1 MRSVLAALGRA
12 AAAAAAAAG
21 AVALGGGVGG
31 LVRGGLR
38 ARREGVGAW
47 NKSWFPDWVWT

>member
-38 ARREGVGAW
+38 ARGEGVGAW
-47 NKSWFPDWVWT
+47 NKSLVPDWVWT